1 MPAIAFTANTRY
13 GSGMKRHLHLVL
25 GLGVLA
31 AQFVFGAEIPAKKAG
46 SDYLRFHEKAKGA
59 ALQVGIISLQHKTTG
74 AKVDLVGAVHI
85 GDADYYRTLNKGFK
99 KYDAVLYEMVK
110 PKDLDPS
117 KLNQGRKQ
125 SSVSFLQ
132 RFMKTQLDLAYQLDE
147 VDYGPKNFVH
157 ADMTDKQFAKRQNA
171 RGEGMFQLM
180 MRMMKEDM
188 ARQKG
193 DNGAADISMG
203 ELMRALFSPTRAVDL
218 KYLLARQFNELERL
232 TAGLDGKEGS
242 VILTERNTVALKV
255 LEKEIKAGRKNLAIF
270 YGAAHMPD
278 IEKRMIKNMGF
289 ERKATRW
296 LTAWDLP
303 ARRK

>member
-1 MPAIAFTANTRY
+1 
-13 GSGMKRHLHLVL
+13 MKRHLHLVL

-46 SDYLRFHEKAKGA
+46 GDYLRFHEKAKGA
-59 ALQVGIISLQHKTTG
+59 ALQVGIISLRHKATG
-74 AKVDLVGAVHI
+74 AKWISWGCTHRGCGLLPHLEQGFQKVRRRAVRD
-85 GDADYYRTLNKGFK
+85 GEA
-99 KYDAVLYEMVK
+99 
-110 PKDLDPS
+110 KDLDPG

-188 ARQKG
+188 ARQ
-193 DNGAADISMG
+193 S
-203 ELMRALFSPTRAVDL
+203 
-218 KYLLARQFNELERL
+218 
-232 TAGLDGKEGS
+232 
-242 VILTERNTVALKV
+242 
-255 LEKEIKAGRKNLAIF
+255 
-270 YGAAHMPD
+270 
-278 IEKRMIKNMGF
+278 
-289 ERKATRW
+289 ATM
-296 LTAWDLP
+296 
-303 ARRK
+303 ARRISAWAN

>member
-1 MPAIAFTANTRY
+1 
-13 GSGMKRHLHLVL
+13 MKRHLHLVL
-25 GLGVLA
+25 ALGVLA
-31 AQFVFGAEIPAKKAG
+31 APWIFAAEGPAKKAG
-46 SDYLRFHEKAKGA
+46 SDYLRFHEHAKGA
-59 ALQVGIISLQHKTTG
+59 ALQVGIISLQHKETG

-85 GDADYYRTLNKGFK
+85 GDADYYRALNKDFK

-110 PKDLDPS
+110 PKDLDPG

-147 VDYGPKNFVH
+147 VDYSPKNFVH
-157 ADMTDKQFAKRQNA
+157 ADMTDKQFAKRQKA

-180 MRMMKEDM
+180 MRMMREDM

-193 DNGAADISMG
+193 GGGGAADISAG

-255 LEKEIKAGRKNLAIF
+255 LQREMKNGRKNMAIF

-278 IEKRMIKNMGF
+278 IEKRMIDKLGF

-303 ARRK
+303 PRRK

>member
-1 MPAIAFTANTRY
+1 
-13 GSGMKRHLHLVL
+13 MKRHLYLVL
-25 GLGVLA
+25 GLGALG
-31 AQFVFGAEIPAKKAG
+31 AQFVFAAEAPAKKAG
-46 SDYLRFHEKAKGA
+46 SDYLRFHDHARGA
-59 ALQVGIISLQHKTTG
+59 ALQVGIITLQHKESG
-74 AKVDLVGAVHI
+74 AKVDLFGAVHI
-85 GDADYYRTLNKGFK
+85 GDAEYYRTLNKDFK
-99 KYDAVLYEMVK
+99 KYDSVLYEMVK
-110 PKDLDPS
+110 PKDLDPG

-157 ADMTDKQFAKRQNA
+157 ADMTDKQFAERQKV

-180 MRMMKEDM
+180 MRMMREDM

-193 DNGAADISMG
+193 GKGAADISVG
-203 ELMRALFSPTRAVDL
+203 ELMRALFSPSRAVDL

-242 VILTERNTVALKV
+242 VILTERNTVALNV
-255 LEKEIKAGRKNLAIF
+255 LDKELKAGRKNLAIF

-278 IEKRMIKNMGF
+278 IEKRMVEKMGF
-289 ERKATRW
+289 ERKGTRW

-303 ARRK
+303 PRRK

>member
-1 MPAIAFTANTRY
+1 
-13 GSGMKRHLHLVL
+13 MKRHLHLVL

-85 GDADYYRTLNKGFK
+85 GDADYYRTLNKDFK

-110 PKDLDPS
+110 PKDLDPG

-193 DNGAADISMG
+193 GNGAADISMG

-218 KYLLARQFNELERL
+218 KYLLARQFNELELRHSHRTQYRGPQGARKGNESRPEKSRHL
-232 TAGLDGKEGS
+232 LRRCPHAG
-242 VILTERNTVALKV
+242 
-255 LEKEIKAGRKNLAIF
+255 
-270 YGAAHMPD
+270 H
-278 IEKRMIKNMGF
+278 
-289 ERKATRW
+289 RKAHDQKYGLRAQSHQ
-296 LTAWDLP
+296 LAHRLGSAGEAEVNLFLRRLNAVEEFFP
-303 ARRK
+303 A